1 MTNLVVGVDGSAGST
16 KAVALAVEIAAGL
29 KCLVVLAHVLPLP
42 APMSPEVIIPLAWLD
57 DLAAA
62 GKVMLSEA
70 AEQCAKAGVQ
80 SESRT
85 LEGPPD
91 QALAKL
97 ASQLGSELIAVG
109 SRGRGPVSRLLLGS
123 VADRLVQTA
132 GRPVLVAR

>member
-70 AEQCAKAGVQ
+70 AGQCAKAGVQ

-85 LEGPPD
+85 LEGVPD